1 MIKTLLITVGTA
13 AFILLTLAVVNGTGS
28 NECEVLYSEYSST
41 VEMSMRTNIFDEG
54 IANGCFHNN

>member
-1 MIKTLLITVGTA
+1 MKTILIGVGTA

-28 NECEVLYSEYSST
+28 NECEALYSEYSST

>member
-1 MIKTLLITVGTA
+1 MKAILIGACTA
-13 AFILLTLAVVNGTGS
+13 CFILLTLAVVNGTG
-28 NECEVLYSEYSST
+28 NPNCEALYNEYSST

>member
-1 MIKTLLITVGTA
+1 MKTILIAVGTA

-28 NECEVLYSEYSST
+28 NECEALYSEYSST